1 MRYFSTSISWVL
13 RALII
18 AYRYGLSPV
27 LGANCRYE
35 PSCASY
41 AQEAIGVHGPF
52 FGSWLAIR
60 RVLRCQPWGAMGYDP
75 VPTARSVDHDHGS
88 VRPPT
93 LAKLPEG

>member
-1 MRYFSTSISWVL
+1 MRYFSLSISLVL

-35 PSCASY
+35 PSCSAY

-52 FGSWLAIR
+52 LGSWLAIKR
-60 RVLRCQPWGAMGYDP
+60 TSKCHPWGGAGYDP
-75 VPTARSVDHDHGS
+75 VPQNRSCDHDHGRARS
-88 VRPPT
+88 T
-93 LAKLPEG
+93 SLAKLPEG

>member
-1 MRYFSTSISWVL
+1 MRYFSLSISLVL

-35 PSCASY
+35 PSCSAY
-41 AQEAIGVHGPF
+41 AQKAIGVHGPLL
-52 FGSWLAIR
+52 GSWLAVKRIS
-60 RVLRCQPWGAMGYDP
+60 RCHPWGGMGYDP
-75 VPTARSVDHDHGS
+75 VPQDGSGNHDHGPAGS
-88 VRPPT
+88 SS

>member
-35 PSCASY
+35 PSCSAY
-41 AQEAIGVHGPF
+41 AQEAIGVHGPAA
-52 FGSWLAIR
+52 GSWLAVR
-60 RVLRCQPWGAMGYDP
+60 RILKCHPWGDMGYDP
-75 VPTARSVDHDHGS
+75 VPTARPCDRDHGS
-88 VRPPT
+88 TPAPG
-93 LAKLPEG
+93 LAKLPES

>member
-1 MRYFSTSISWVL
+1 MRYISLSISLVL

-35 PSCASY
+35 PSCSAY
-41 AQEAIGVHGPF
+41 AQEAIGLHGPGL
-52 FGSWLAIR
+52 GSWLAVKR
-60 RVLRCQPWGAMGYDP
+60 LFRCHPWGGMGYDP
-75 VPTARSVDHDHGS
+75 VPKDRACKHDHGPAQTS
-88 VRPPT
+88 T

>member
-1 MRYFSTSISWVL
+1 MRYFNTLLSLIL

-35 PSCASY
+35 PSCSAY

-52 FGSWLAIR
+52 LGSWLAIKR
-60 RVLRCQPWGAMGYDP
+60 LFRCHPWGGTGYDP
-75 VPTARSVDHDHGS
+75 VPEGRSNDHDHGAARS
-88 VRPPT
+88 AALT
-93 LAKLPEG
+93 KLPEG